1 MMMKKI
7 SALLLSVL
15 SLLGVTSCAGSSSA
29 QDSVQK
35 PLDEEKAV
43 TLLTTT
49 DLRIGEIAE
58 QCGYRHATHFMRQF
72 KAQMGVT
79 PSEYRSKVIG

>member
-1 MMMKKI
+1 MVDRRCR
-7 SALLLSVL
+7 SRYN
-15 SLLGVTSCAGSSSA
+15 
-29 QDSVQK
+29 
-35 PLDEEKAV
+35 EEKAV

-79 PSEYRSKVIG
+79 PSSIAAR